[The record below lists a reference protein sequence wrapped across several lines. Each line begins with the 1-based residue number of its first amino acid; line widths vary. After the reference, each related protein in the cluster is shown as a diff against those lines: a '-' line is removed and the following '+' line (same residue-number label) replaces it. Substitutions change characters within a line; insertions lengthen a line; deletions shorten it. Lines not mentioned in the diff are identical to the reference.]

1 MKTVPDTNFT
11 ADADECKLVLNLLIG
26 IKAGLKSNNR
36 KAAMRDLLE
45 CEAIIKRWPL
55 SSLAGHMFK
64 RVVEC
69 RELLESKMS

>member
-1 MKTVPDTNFT
+1 MKTVPNTYFT
-11 ADADECKLVLNLLIG
+11 AANDELKLVLNLLKG
-26 IKAGLKSNNR
+26 VTACVQRGNN

-45 CEAIIKRWPL
+45 CESIIKLWPQ

-69 RELLESKMS
+69 RQLLEGKMR